1 MIQLKVTT
9 FRKKQT
15 ITSHNTFTFFIPQM
29 SLILKCL
36 SRAEELA
43 NEINGDL
50 FYVPEEDVQQLISK
64 LTEDNVEEIASEL
77 ADLAHF
83 FN

>member
-1 MIQLKVTT
+1 MM
-9 FRKKQT
+9 
-15 ITSHNTFTFFIPQM
+15 PM

-43 NEINGDL
+43 SEINGDL
-50 FYVPEEDVQQLISK
+50 FYVPDEDVQQLINK

>member
-1 MIQLKVTT
+1 M
-9 FRKKQT
+9 
-15 ITSHNTFTFFIPQM
+15 PM

-50 FYVPEEDVQQLISK
+50 DCVPQEDVDLLISK
-64 LTEDNVEEIASEL
+64 LTPNNVEEIASEL
-77 ADLAHF
+77 ADLAHW

>member
-1 MIQLKVTT
+1 
-9 FRKKQT
+9 
-15 ITSHNTFTFFIPQM
+15 M

-50 FYVPEEDVQQLISK
+50 SYVPDEDVQKLINK

-77 ADLAHF
+77 ADLAYW

>member
-1 MIQLKVTT
+1 
-9 FRKKQT
+9 
-15 ITSHNTFTFFIPQM
+15 M

-43 NEINGDL
+43 SEINGDL
-50 FYVPEEDVQQLISK
+50 HCIPEEDMQQLINK
-64 LTEDNVEEIASEL
+64 LTPNNVEEIASEL
-77 ADLAHF
+77 ADLAHW

>member
-1 MIQLKVTT
+1 
-9 FRKKQT
+9 
-15 ITSHNTFTFFIPQM
+15 M

-36 SRAEELA
+36 SRAEEIA

-50 FYVPEEDVQQLISK
+50 FYVPEEDVQQLINK

-77 ADLAHF
+77 ADLAHW

>member
-1 MIQLKVTT
+1 
-9 FRKKQT
+9 
-15 ITSHNTFTFFIPQM
+15 M

-50 FYVPEEDVQQLISK
+50 FYVPEEDVQQLINK

-77 ADLAHF
+77 ADLAYW

>member
-1 MIQLKVTT
+1 
-9 FRKKQT
+9 
-15 ITSHNTFTFFIPQM
+15 M

-64 LTEDNVEEIASEL
+64 LTEDNLEEIASEL
-77 ADLAHF
+77 ADLAYW

>member
-1 MIQLKVTT
+1 
-9 FRKKQT
+9 
-15 ITSHNTFTFFIPQM
+15 M

-50 FYVPEEDVQQLISK
+50 FYVPDEDVQKLINK

-77 ADLAHF
+77 ADLAYW

>member
-1 MIQLKVTT
+1 M
-9 FRKKQT
+9 
-15 ITSHNTFTFFIPQM
+15 PM

-77 ADLAHF
+77 ADLAYW